1 MTMTTADMPEHGEPS
16 RHRGPSGPRAQA
28 PKRRTFTTA
37 YKQRILSSYDSLT
50 DPVERGAL
58 LRREGLYHSH
68 LEYWRATLANK
79 GEDSRPVPEKSA
91 SGRPPLTEAEIGNQ
105 RLRAENERL
114 TAELART
121 KAALDIAGKVCVLLE
136 TLSESTD
143 SDTKPN
149 K

>member
-1 MTMTTADMPEHGEPS
+1 M
-16 RHRGPSGPRAQA
+16 
-28 PKRRTFTTA
+28 
-37 YKQRILSSYDSLT
+37 
-50 DPVERGAL
+50 